1 MIVQWFAPLTFESC
15 SAPWSVRVLG
25 YAPRTLWEGGN
36 FFCSWT
42 SRLGQDRVRCPVLF
56 VLFSW
61 LVLLCLYA
69 RLLIFFFFFSYS
81 PKNPYNLINVHL
93 SRLVD
98 EGSGERC
105 IFPLAS
111 VDGRSVLVNNTLV
124 FHYAIPDFWRRNLVS
139 YQSKAILFVRNE
151 ALWLSLSEQT
161 SREFIHPIHGCVIND
176 SVLMDTGILKP

>member
-1 MIVQWFAPLTFESC
+1 MLPGLSEKGAIFFAPEHRALDRTESDVLCFLYFSPGWC
-15 SAPWSVRVLG
+15 SSVFMLD
-25 YAPRTLWEGGN
+25 YW
-36 FFCSWT
+36 
-42 SRLGQDRVRCPVLF
+42 
-56 VLFSW
+56 
-61 LVLLCLYA
+61 
-69 RLLIFFFFFSYS
+69 FFFFFSYS